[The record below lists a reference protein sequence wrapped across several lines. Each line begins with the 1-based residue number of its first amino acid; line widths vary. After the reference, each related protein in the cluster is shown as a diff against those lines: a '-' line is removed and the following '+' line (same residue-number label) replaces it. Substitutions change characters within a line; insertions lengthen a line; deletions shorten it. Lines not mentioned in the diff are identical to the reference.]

1 MELKKYFI
9 LIILLNF
16 TNFLY
21 ADTIK
26 PANNLT
32 AYDVI
37 KIQLNALKNNN
48 KPNKNSGIKQTWVF
62 AHPKNKKITGPY
74 ERFQKM
80 LLGDQY
86 NVLINHESH
95 KIKLITNSKDIK
107 DSNAI
112 YFSSKTTNATTIPRI
127 LSICES
133 SKTTIHQ
140 ETHTLHTENHYGRS
154 HSCCL
159 VCEAWPPLRPL

>member
-21 ADTIK
+21 ADIIK
-26 PANNLT
+26 PAKNLT

-62 AHPKNKKITGPY
+62 AHPENKKITGPY

-80 LLGDQY
+80 LLGNQY

-95 KIKLITNSKDIK
+95 KIKLIMNSKNK
-107 DSNAI
+107 YI
-112 YFSSKTTNATTIPRI
+112 YNVELISSDKKMYFYEWHLEKSTTKSCNNCWFTTNV
-127 LSICES
+127 S
-133 SKTTIHQ
+133 
-140 ETHTLHTENHYGRS
+140 
-154 HSCCL
+154 
-159 VCEAWPPLRPL
+159 PPINKGKII

>member
-9 LIILLNF
+9 LIIILNF

-21 ADTIK
+21 ADIIK
-26 PANNLT
+26 PAKNLT

-37 KIQLNALKNNN
+37 KIQLNALKENN

-62 AHPKNKKITGPY
+62 AHPENKKITGPY
-74 ERFQKM
+74 DRFQKM

-95 KIKLITNSKDIK
+95 KIKLIMNSKNKYIYNVELISSDK
-107 DSNAI
+107 KMYFYEWHLEKSTTKNCSNCW
-112 YFSSKTTNATTIPRI
+112 FTTNV
-127 LSICES
+127 S
-133 SKTTIHQ
+133 
-140 ETHTLHTENHYGRS
+140 
-154 HSCCL
+154 
-159 VCEAWPPLRPL
+159 PPTNKGNII